1 MRQEGEA
8 DSAVRRIVAFQLHL
22 LHAACSTGGR
32 TVIKCTSLSGH
43 GRGDTAEPV
52 QLVQHRVYG
61 CQMTSV
67 NVKPGTWSG
76 ACMPYMAIMAIM
88 MIMMLIS
95 SMLSSS
101 RACALKM
108 HLISH
113 EWHLHGALTHRIE
126 LHASRNAHNRLV
138 CAMPS

>member
-1 MRQEGEA
+1 MQLSGRE

-67 NVKPGTWSG
+67 NVRPATWSG
-76 ACMPYMAIMAIM
+76 ACMPYMA
-88 MIMMLIS
+88 IMMLIS

-113 EWHLHGALTHRIE
+113 RWHLHGALTHRIE

-138 CAMPS
+138 CAMPG